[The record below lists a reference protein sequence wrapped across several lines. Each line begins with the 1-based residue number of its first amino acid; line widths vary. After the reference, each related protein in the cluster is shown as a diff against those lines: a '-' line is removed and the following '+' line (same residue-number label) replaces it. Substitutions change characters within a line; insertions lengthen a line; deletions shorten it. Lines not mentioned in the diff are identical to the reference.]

1 MRCVSY
7 TRTTSCK
14 SSESIPTDIIQQQN
28 EQIQK
33 YIQSHGWKLVAK
45 YSDRKRDD
53 NENTAFEEMTM
64 DGISRKF
71 DMVVV
76 NSIDRC
82 GKYISCAEDVLAK
95 TFFPAGIHFSVVQD
109 DFCSIEKSREEI
121 DEYFKEANYYKEK
134 YKDATHNCVA
144 YLVGT
149 KERAN
154 DDGEPSGTAGLPMLN
169 VLKKQELSN
178 IIAIVTRYFGGI
190 KLGAGGLTRAYS
202 QAVADALKEAN
213 IVEKHLID
221 VYDVSLDY
229 SLTKKFEHLLKVNDI
244 DCINKEYDEQVTY
257 RLYIDDL
264 SFFDT
269 IQDLTSNRYSKEF
282 IKKEYVPVK

>member
-1 MRCVSY
+1 M
-7 TRTTSCK
+7 K
-14 SSESIPTDIIQQQN
+14 SIKEITEHTLVIKKSEFICTLIPLNDENKIN
-28 EQIQK
+28 ETI
-33 YIQSHGWKLVAK
+33 G
-45 YSDRKRDD
+45 
-53 NENTAFEEMTM
+53 F
-64 DGISRKF
+64 
-71 DMVVV
+71 
-76 NSIDRC
+76 
-82 GKYISCAEDVLAK
+82 
-95 TFFPAGIHFSVVQD
+95 
-109 DFCSIEKSREEI
+109 
-121 DEYFKEANYYKEK
+121 YKEK
-134 YKDATHNCVA
+134 YKDATHNCIA

-202 QAVADALKEAN
+202 QAVAEALKEAN
-213 IVEKHLID
+213 IVEKHLIG

-229 SLTKKFEHLLKVNDI
+229 SFTKKFEHLLKVNAI
-244 DCINKEYDEQVTY
+244 DCINKEYSDQVTY

-269 IQDLTSNRYSKEF
+269 IQELTSNRYTKEF

>member
-1 MRCVSY
+1 MLQ
-7 TRTTSCK
+7 
-14 SSESIPTDIIQQQN
+14 DIL
-28 EQIQK
+28 E
-33 YIQSHGWKLVAK
+33 V
-45 YSDRKRDD
+45 R
-53 NENTAFEEMTM
+53 F
-64 DGISRKF
+64 
-71 DMVVV
+71 
-76 NSIDRC
+76 
-82 GKYISCAEDVLAK
+82 
-95 TFFPAGIHFSVVQD
+95 
-109 DFCSIEKSREEI
+109 
-121 DEYFKEANYYKEK
+121 
-134 YKDATHNCVA
+134 
-144 YLVGT
+144 
-149 KERAN
+149 
-154 DDGEPSGTAGLPMLN
+154 
-169 VLKKQELSN
+169 
-178 IIAIVTRYFGGI
+178 FGGI

-229 SLTKKFEHLLKVNDI
+229 SFTKKFEHLLKVNDI

>member
-1 MRCVSY
+1 M
-7 TRTTSCK
+7 K
-14 SSESIPTDIIQQQN
+14 SIKEITEHTLVIKKSEFICTLIPLNDENKIN
-28 EQIQK
+28 ETI
-33 YIQSHGWKLVAK
+33 G
-45 YSDRKRDD
+45 
-53 NENTAFEEMTM
+53 F
-64 DGISRKF
+64 
-71 DMVVV
+71 
-76 NSIDRC
+76 
-82 GKYISCAEDVLAK
+82 
-95 TFFPAGIHFSVVQD
+95 
-109 DFCSIEKSREEI
+109 
-121 DEYFKEANYYKEK
+121 YKEK
-134 YKDATHNCVA
+134 YKDATHNCIA

-202 QAVADALKEAN
+202 QAVAEALKEAN

-229 SLTKKFEHLLKVNDI
+229 SFTKKFEHLLKVNAI
-244 DCINKEYDEQVTY
+244 DCINKEYSDQVTY
-257 RLYIDDL
+257 RLYIDDF

-269 IQDLTSNRYSKEF
+269 IQELTSNRYTKEF

>member
-1 MRCVSY
+1 M
-7 TRTTSCK
+7 K
-14 SSESIPTDIIQQQN
+14 SIKEITEHTLVIKKSEFICTLIPLNDENKIN
-28 EQIQK
+28 ETI
-33 YIQSHGWKLVAK
+33 G
-45 YSDRKRDD
+45 
-53 NENTAFEEMTM
+53 F
-64 DGISRKF
+64 
-71 DMVVV
+71 
-76 NSIDRC
+76 
-82 GKYISCAEDVLAK
+82 
-95 TFFPAGIHFSVVQD
+95 
-109 DFCSIEKSREEI
+109 
-121 DEYFKEANYYKEK
+121 YKEK
-134 YKDATHNCVA
+134 YKDATHNCIA

-149 KERAN
+149 KERTN

-202 QAVADALKEAN
+202 QAVAEALKEAN

-229 SLTKKFEHLLKVNDI
+229 SFTKKFEHLLKVNAI
-244 DCINKEYDEQVTY
+244 DCINKEYSDQVTY

-269 IQDLTSNRYSKEF
+269 IQELTSNRYTKEF

>member
-1 MRCVSY
+1 M
-7 TRTTSCK
+7 K
-14 SSESIPTDIIQQQN
+14 SIKEITEHTLVIKKSEFICTLIPLNDENKIN
-28 EQIQK
+28 ETI
-33 YIQSHGWKLVAK
+33 G
-45 YSDRKRDD
+45 
-53 NENTAFEEMTM
+53 F
-64 DGISRKF
+64 
-71 DMVVV
+71 
-76 NSIDRC
+76 
-82 GKYISCAEDVLAK
+82 
-95 TFFPAGIHFSVVQD
+95 
-109 DFCSIEKSREEI
+109 
-121 DEYFKEANYYKEK
+121 YKEK
-134 YKDATHNCVA
+134 YKDATHNCIA

-202 QAVADALKEAN
+202 QAVAEALKEAN

-229 SLTKKFEHLLKVNDI
+229 SFTKKFEHLLKVNAI
-244 DCINKEYDEQVTY
+244 DCINKEYSDQVTY

-269 IQDLTSNRYSKEF
+269 IQ
-282 IKKEYVPVK
+282 

>member
-1 MRCVSY
+1 M
-7 TRTTSCK
+7 K
-14 SSESIPTDIIQQQN
+14 
-28 EQIQK
+28 
-33 YIQSHGWKLVAK
+33 
-45 YSDRKRDD
+45 
-53 NENTAFEEMTM
+53 
-64 DGISRKF
+64 
-71 DMVVV
+71 
-76 NSIDRC
+76 
-82 GKYISCAEDVLAK
+82 
-95 TFFPAGIHFSVVQD
+95 
-109 DFCSIEKSREEI
+109 SIEEITEHTLVIKKSEFICTLIPLNDEEKINETI
-121 DEYFKEANYYKEK
+121 DYYKEK
-134 YKDATHNCVA
+134 YEDATHNCVA

-154 DDGEPSGTAGLPMLN
+154 DDGEPSGTVGLPMLN

-229 SLTKKFEHLLKVNDI
+229 SFTKKFEHLLKVNDI

>member
-1 MRCVSY
+1 M
-7 TRTTSCK
+7 K
-14 SSESIPTDIIQQQN
+14 SIKEITEHTLVIKKSEFICTLIPLNDENKIN
-28 EQIQK
+28 ETI
-33 YIQSHGWKLVAK
+33 G
-45 YSDRKRDD
+45 
-53 NENTAFEEMTM
+53 F
-64 DGISRKF
+64 
-71 DMVVV
+71 
-76 NSIDRC
+76 
-82 GKYISCAEDVLAK
+82 
-95 TFFPAGIHFSVVQD
+95 
-109 DFCSIEKSREEI
+109 
-121 DEYFKEANYYKEK
+121 YKEK
-134 YKDATHNCVA
+134 YKDATHNCIA

-202 QAVADALKEAN
+202 QAVAEALKEAN

-229 SLTKKFEHLLKVNDI
+229 SFTKKFEHLLKVNAI
-244 DCINKEYDEQVTY
+244 DCINKEYSDQVTY
-257 RLYIDDL
+257 SLYIDDL

-269 IQDLTSNRYSKEF
+269 IQELTSNRYTKEF

>member
-1 MRCVSY
+1 M
-7 TRTTSCK
+7 K
-14 SSESIPTDIIQQQN
+14 SIKEITEHTLIIKKSEFICTLIPLNDENKIN
-28 EQIQK
+28 E
-33 YIQSHGWKLVAK
+33 
-45 YSDRKRDD
+45 
-53 NENTAFEEMTM
+53 T
-64 DGISRKF
+64 
-71 DMVVV
+71 
-76 NSIDRC
+76 ID
-82 GKYISCAEDVLAK
+82 
-95 TFFPAGIHFSVVQD
+95 F
-109 DFCSIEKSREEI
+109 
-121 DEYFKEANYYKEK
+121 YKEK

-202 QAVADALKEAN
+202 QAVAEALKEAN

-229 SLTKKFEHLLKVNDI
+229 SFTKKFEHLLKVNAI
-244 DCINKEYDEQVTY
+244 DCINKEYSDQVTY
-257 RLYIDDL
+257 RLYIEDL

-269 IQDLTSNRYSKEF
+269 IQELTSNRYTKEF

>member
-1 MRCVSY
+1 MKTIEKAVQSEINIK
-7 TRTTSCK
+7 K
-14 SSESIPTDIIQQQN
+14 SQFICSLFPTKSKKESKEIIQ
-28 EQIQK
+28 
-33 YIQSHGWKLVAK
+33 KLNHQ
-45 YSDRKRDD
+45 Y
-53 NENTAFEEMTM
+53 
-64 DGISRKF
+64 
-71 DMVVV
+71 
-76 NSIDRC
+76 
-82 GKYISCAEDVLAK
+82 
-95 TFFPAGIHFSVVQD
+95 H
-109 DFCSIEKSREEI
+109 
-121 DEYFKEANYYKEK
+121 
-134 YKDATHNCVA
+134 DATHNCTA
-144 YLVGT
+144 YIT
-149 KERAN
+149 N
-154 DDGEPSGTAGLPMLN
+154 DGEGYDDNGEPSGTAGKPMINALRKNDLHN
-169 VLKKQELSN
+169 VT
-178 IIAIVTRYFGGI
+178 AVVTRYFGGI

-229 SLTKKFEHLLKVNDI
+229 SFTKKFEHLLKVNDI